1 MPRTVDIQTVSIA
14 IASAGV
20 FAAAIYYIFQLR
32 HQTKMRQTE
41 LVMRLSSH
49 FGSKEFQEAWL
60 KVIGAEFKDYMV
72 EVGIFFEDIGIL
84 LHRKLIDR
92 GLVDDLFRYSI
103 RTSWE
108 KMKPLIEGI
117 RKQRNAPYAFAYFEY
132 LYNEMRKTERRLPIL
147 Q

>member
-1 MPRTVDIQTVSIA
+1 MVDISSLSVVV
-14 IASAGV
+14 ASASVVAGV
-20 FAAAIYYIFQLR
+20 IYYSFQLR

-49 FGSKEFQEAWL
+49 FGSKKFQEAL
-60 KVIGAEFKDYMV
+60 GKAIAVEFTGYMV
-72 EVGIFFEDIGIL
+72 EVGIFFEEIGIL
-84 LHRKLIDR
+84 LHRNLIDR

-103 RTSWE
+103 RMTWE

-117 RKQRNAPYAFAYFEY
+117 RKQYNLPYAFGYFEY
-132 LYNEMRKTERRLPIL
+132 LYNEMRRTERKPPIL